1 MKKYKAKKDFAFS
14 RAGEEFDIYSGGD
27 GNITLYKDGI
37 EYYHFFIGTAEDINN
52 FLDELFEEVKE

>member
-14 RAGEEFDIYSGGD
+14 RAGEEFDIYCSGD

-37 EYYHFFIGTAEDINN
+37 EFYYFFIGTDEDINN
-52 FLDELFEEVKE
+52 FLDELFEKVEE